1 MTYDVSTISRDNVI
15 DLRYNTYGKIAGFNL
30 SKSTGNLVSW
40 KNKPL
45 RGYSDEPALL
55 HPGVW
60 HLSFRRSSQHLYV
73 ICVYEIELDMF
84 KFYDITV
91 PSGELT

>member
-1 MTYDVSTISRDNVI
+1 MTYDVSTLAEIMLLTCAIVPMGR
-15 DLRYNTYGKIAGFNL
+15 LQALTYPKAQGIWCFEK
-30 SKSTGNLVSW
+30 KH
-40 KNKPL
+40 L

-84 KFYDITV
+84 KFYDITL
-91 PSGELT
+91 PSGKLT